1 MTSTIHRE
9 PGESRGSRR
18 RGISSPLRAVAILG
32 ACGALS
38 LGALGFSSAASAAE
52 IDDAIKSVSVP
63 EDTAVGQV
71 FRIDATWR
79 IPDHSQPGDTFTM
92 TLPTKLE
99 AMQTSFELLDPQGA
113 VVATAKLD
121 KDTGVAVVTIGDY
134 VKEHPVNVHG
144 TLFFDVR
151 VDDDVKPGDEILID
165 FGDAETTIKP
175 GPGEGSADITVT
187 HKYGWSAG
195 GNRNG
200 WSIEIPGPLTNAVL
214 EDFPEDQTII
224 CEDTVIDGTTVD
236 GPVVLSGTREGT
248 ARPTN
253 FADHVPQPDIT
264 CTPGTGDAEATLSV
278 DLDDIPEGT
287 VYRLEYRTTPD
298 AGVDKVK
305 NSWKLTSSEGNAAGN
320 AEGRVYNAGGT
331 GNGEAG
337 TPTPTP
343 TPTPPP
349 TTPPA
354 TTPPATTP
362 PATTPPVETT
372 PPQTST
378 PPASTTPP
386 RTTTPAATPSTTT
399 AAPVAVTT
407 PPTPGS
413 APARLPR
420 TGSEVL
426 PLAGI
431 AAGLVALGTGA
442 VAIAGRRRND

>member
-52 IDDAIKSVSVP
+52 IKDAITGVSTSTGGEAP
-63 EDTAVGQV
+63 IDQV
-71 FRIDATWR
+71 FRVDATWA
-79 IPDHSQPGDTFTM
+79 IPKGSTVKAGDTFTLQ
-92 TLPTKLE
+92 LPKELE
-99 AMQTSFELLDPQGA
+99 AMQTTFDLIDPDGA
-113 VVATAKLD
+113 VVATAQVD
-121 KDTGVAVVTIGDY
+121 KGTGLAVVTLGDY
-134 VKEHPVNVHG
+134 VTDHPENVKG

-151 VDDDVKPGDEILID
+151 FKDDVEPGTEIRIQ
-165 FGDAETTIKP
+165 FGDDHTDVTAL
-175 GPGEGSADITVT
+175 PGEGSDQIDSI

-195 GNRNG
+195 GNRSG
-200 WSIEIPGPLTNAVL
+200 WSIEIPGPLTDAVL
-214 EDFPEDQTII
+214 TDRPQDQTII
-224 CEDTVIDGTTVD
+224 CEDTTIDGTAVD
-236 GPVVLSGTREGT
+236 GPVVLSGTREGD
-248 ARPTN
+248 ARPTD
-253 FADHVPQPDIT
+253 FADHVPQPKID
-264 CTPGTGDAEATLSV
+264 CEPGAGDDEAKLTV
-278 DLDDIPEGT
+278 DLGDIPEGT
-287 VYRLEYRTTPD
+287 VYRLEYLTTPD
-298 AGVDKVK
+298 PGQTMVT
-305 NSWKLTSSEGNAAGN
+305 NTWKLVSTETEQEGD
-320 AEGRVYNAGGT
+320 AEHRVYNAGGT
-331 GNGEAG
+331 GSGES
-337 TPTPTP
+337 PV
-343 TPTPPP
+343 TPPP